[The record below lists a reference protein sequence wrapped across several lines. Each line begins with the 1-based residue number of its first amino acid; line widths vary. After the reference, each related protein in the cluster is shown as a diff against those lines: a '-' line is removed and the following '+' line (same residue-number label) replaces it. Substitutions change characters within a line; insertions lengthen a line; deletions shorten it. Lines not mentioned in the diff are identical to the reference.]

1 MMETRQCE
9 THLHDQYDD
18 FLTKSNQMTPQIF
31 ERMAV

>member
-1 MMETRQCE
+1 MMETSQCE